1 MSREEF
7 SQSASFKVPVRPTSW
22 NRLISVHW
30 RVVKKAKENLAA
42 SSRASAILA
51 GWRRECLYAKGPF
64 TARFTALS
72 GPMLGRGRGSQ
83 RAQPLDCDNV
93 FVKPILDALKGW
105 AFEEDNPD
113 IIEEVRL
120 KSRKVDLEADQGILV
135 ELLWNPLAGQADR
148 PAGAGYSFDPEPGV
162 SGDVAGGRGEDGRDG
177 DAGGVRGH
185 DED

>member
-7 SQSASFKVPVRPTSW
+7 SQSASFKIPIRPTSW

-30 RVVKKAKENLAA
+30 RVVKKSKEALA
-42 SSRASAILA
+42 STTRLSALLA
-51 GWRRECLYAKGPF
+51 GWKARSLYAKGPF

-120 KSRKVDLEADQGILV
+120 RSRKVDLETDQGIVV
-135 ELLWNPLAGQADR
+135 ELFWGPLAGQADR
-148 PAGAGYSFDPEPGV
+148 PAGPGVGPDPEPGIPAN
-162 SGDVAGGRGEDGRDG
+162 VASGRGEDGRDG

-185 DED
+185 DDD